1 MITKNYIRFLSMCKS
16 TVNSNK
22 AYINL
27 YLTDYSGKDVH
38 WDYLSDGVETNFNG
52 ITAPIFTDTSLSSLT
67 AQTPSTGL
75 FFGSG
80 GVLPRRM
87 ITA

>member
-16 TVNSNK
+16 LATNSNK

-38 WDYLSDGVETNFNG
+38 WDYLSNGVETNYDG

-67 AQTPSTGL
+67 TITPSTGL
-75 FFGSG
+75 LFGSG
-80 GVLPRRM
+80 GGYSL
-87 ITA
+87 AG